1 VFPPDALPLA
11 LVLLTSV
18 AAYLVGVRRWGL
30 ARPELASAVRALL
43 ETIGISAVFLVANLG
58 LAVVVVFTIRAS
70 SGQFVSVYAVDD
82 MALAGASL
90 LQGFLFRWW
99 WGRR

>member
-1 VFPPDALPLA
+1 MFIPDPLHLA

-18 AAYLVGVRRWGL
+18 AAYLVGTRRCGL

-43 ETIGISAVFLVANLG
+43 ETIGISAVFLLANLG
-58 LAVVVVFTIRAS
+58 LAVVVVFTIRTGS
-70 SGQFVSVYAVDD
+70 RHFVSAYTIDD
-82 MALAGASL
+82 IALVVASL

>member
-1 VFPPDALPLA
+1 MFIPDALHLA

-18 AAYLVGVRRWGL
+18 AAYLVGTRRCGL

-58 LAVVVVFTIRAS
+58 LAVVMVFTIRAG
-70 SGQFVSVYAVDD
+70 SGHFVSVYAIDD
-82 MALAGASL
+82 GALAGASL